1 MSKSGLV
8 RLKYTYKIESQFG
21 EPYDEWLEPIEDM
34 CNEILRNFNKKEDE
48 VLTVAFR
55 ARKKRRLNCVGVRK
69 ENKSKQRSPRNIIE
83 FLWWKKIN
91 LLRRNQLRRKSDCYR
106 VEANHWSFRDVKG
119 IKWHFCMTF
128 ANV

>member
-21 EPYDEWLEPIEDM
+21 EPYDEWLEPIEDR

-55 ARKKRRLNCVGVRK
+55 ARKKQRLNCVGVSK
-69 ENKSKQRSPRNIIE
+69 EKKSKRRSPQNIIE

-91 LLRRNQLRRKSDCYR
+91 LLRRNQLRRKSDRYR

-119 IKWHFCMTF
+119 IKWHFSMTF

>member
-21 EPYDEWLEPIEDM
+21 EPYDEWLEPIEDR

-55 ARKKRRLNCVGVRK
+55 ARKK
-69 ENKSKQRSPRNIIE
+69 
-83 FLWWKKIN
+83 
-91 LLRRNQLRRKSDCYR
+91 
-106 VEANHWSFRDVKG
+106 
-119 IKWHFCMTF
+119 
-128 ANV
+128 